1 MYSRPTNDLL
11 QKREILQWG
20 LSCHFGVFMDI
31 EKVIILSDQRPFAH
45 GNHREVYLHP
55 EKSDRCLKL
64 MTEDW
69 HKCDRWKRANSVA
82 RFLRPKW
89 YYHENE
95 GELHFSRVLSR
106 RVGPPA
112 WDFVAHAYEMVD
124 SDLGPVLEV
133 DLITDFDGKVSLS
146 LKEYVWQYGLTP
158 ECEAALEEFWQQLD
172 KHWVFVEARPDNL
185 SVQVK
190 ADGRCQIFAIDGYAF
205 GQLIPLAKWFRRE
218 QKRVFRKR
226 RRKQDCVL
234 NEILGKRESGGS
246 LKSQGI
252 QRKD

>member
-1 MYSRPTNDLL
+1 M
-11 QKREILQWG
+11 
-20 LSCHFGVFMDI
+20 
-31 EKVIILSDQRPFAH
+31 A
-45 GNHREVYLHP
+45 
-55 EKSDRCLKL
+55 
-64 MTEDW
+64 
-69 HKCDRWKRANSVA
+69 
-82 RFLRPKW
+82 
-89 YYHENE
+89 
-95 GELHFSRVLSR
+95 
-106 RVGPPA
+106 
-112 WDFVAHAYEMVD
+112 
-124 SDLGPVLEV
+124 
-133 DLITDFDGKVSLS
+133 LITDFDGKVSLS
-146 LKEYVWQYGLTP
+146 LKEYVWQHGLTP

-185 SVQVK
+185 SVRVK

-234 NEILGKRESGGS
+234 NEILGKRESGEF